1 MHTRNQPQLA
11 HAVKCEKCTVPF
23 GAVQSSHAISIFQG
37 FGCDELN
44 YKTSGK
50 SYIRVV
56 PCNIKVEKEM
66 FSVAAVCV
74 KCGSIAVMKKYIVNA
89 MLREIFTMVYD
100 LAYYKI

>member
-1 MHTRNQPQLA
+1 MHTRNLPQLA

-37 FGCDELN
+37 FGCDEPN

-56 PCNIKVEKEM
+56 PCNIQVEKEM

-89 MLREIFTMVYD
+89 MLREIFTMVHD